1 MKYMSP
7 TSWNGASHVNV
18 KLFMRTGFGAL
29 TTADDDRSLQ
39 LRNMAVLGAPTKRP
53 TPACGNLL
61 VGPPPSALLIFMQ
74 ILCLSHQHIYIFF
87 FFSNYIVVVKN
98 GYEPSLHDERFE
110 ILTTFQSHYWPKKKQ
125 TRQTEHHHNNNQN
138 FQMIFTP
145 SYKNVVVQTRLSV
158 MSFNAFI

>member
-98 GYEPSLHDERFE
+98 GYEPSHHDERFE
-110 ILTTFQSHYWPKKKQ
+110 ILTTFQSHYWPKKNKHAKQ
-125 TRQTEHHHNNNQN
+125 NIIIIIIK
-138 FQMIFTP
+138 IF
-145 SYKNVVVQTRLSV
+145 K
-158 MSFNAFI
+158 